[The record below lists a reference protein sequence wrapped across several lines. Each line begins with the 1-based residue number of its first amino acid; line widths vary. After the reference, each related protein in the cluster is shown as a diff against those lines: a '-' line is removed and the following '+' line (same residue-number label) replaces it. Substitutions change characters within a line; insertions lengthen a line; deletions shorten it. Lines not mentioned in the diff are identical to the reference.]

1 MTEQDYFAE
10 LDKIKQLQEAGNDK
24 AVACYLEKLYE
35 IKPVRLS
42 WYVAK
47 AMHIWK
53 TTGSVRHTFQI
64 LADKGWHL
72 YDYPG
77 LQEMTNLSMALV
89 SSYKDIPALRR
100 QRLLFNSICKK
111 ECVENQNWEVA
122 LLDDFRQTKINFLK
136 NPESERIA
144 LNLRSV
150 YFSSGN
156 PVMFLLMFLYMQSIN
171 PSVSHHRKEFLQFTN
186 YGILMESLSPKEE
199 IPFIVLEDEN
209 SDGLDEKVLLCVLQ
223 KFQKNVYYLKA
234 PVRIEVDHE
243 VDLCATVDSSIDTM
257 EIVENLYTIYPVSVI
272 CNRNVL
278 GDNREYILN
287 YLLENQLKDQFAL
300 VFTNDILMENLCRQP
315 VLKKNLERLY
325 HNVSTAFKSQIV
337 FGWMGDYLAYIS
349 QIHLT
354 DVRKLL
360 DKPTACSYSV
370 IIPARNSSATLRCTL
385 MSCLTQRYQGNYEI
399 VLSDNSTPGN
409 TEVYQLYKELYDPR
423 IKYYRT
429 PREYNLSRSFE
440 FAYLH
445 ARGEFLLS
453 LGSDDALLPWALE
466 ELDKLRKQYPDE
478 NIIQWERGFYAWP
491 GFNGGQQNQFIIPGK
506 YQKND
511 FCPKYLNRQFYLNS
525 LFTDSNR
532 MYILPNLYLN
542 SGCRREYLRTILSK
556 TGRLFDGICQDIYM
570 GIVNITINEK
580 ILNIEYPL
588 VIAGMSDNSMGAK
601 ANLIYKL
608 SADETDFLNDLK
620 YTANIGGYCP
630 SPYECLMPEVT
641 TDKSSLYNCIL
652 RMIARGVILESDLE
666 YIDFRKWFL
675 DVYRQMDIR
684 DPMFDKKIHY
694 FRYTASMHGEKFL
707 QWFDETIYYPALQ
720 PYHIDSAKIAKA
732 RNQKSYTEGEG
743 PAGSLTLDASKYHV
757 KNVYDASKLFERISG
772 L

>member
-1 MTEQDYFAE
+1 M
-10 LDKIKQLQEAGNDK
+10 
-24 AVACYLEKLYE
+24 
-35 IKPVRLS
+35 
-42 WYVAK
+42 
-47 AMHIWK
+47 
-53 TTGSVRHTFQI
+53 
-64 LADKGWHL
+64 
-72 YDYPG
+72 
-77 LQEMTNLSMALV
+77 
-89 SSYKDIPALRR
+89 
-100 QRLLFNSICKK
+100 
-111 ECVENQNWEVA
+111 
-122 LLDDFRQTKINFLK
+122 
-136 NPESERIA
+136 
-144 LNLRSV
+144 
-150 YFSSGN
+150 
-156 PVMFLLMFLYMQSIN
+156 
-171 PSVSHHRKEFLQFTN
+171 
-186 YGILMESLSPKEE
+186 
-199 IPFIVLEDEN
+199 
-209 SDGLDEKVLLCVLQ
+209 
-223 KFQKNVYYLKA
+223 
-234 PVRIEVDHE
+234 
-243 VDLCATVDSSIDTM
+243 
-257 EIVENLYTIYPVSVI
+257 
-272 CNRNVL
+272 
-278 GDNREYILN
+278 
-287 YLLENQLKDQFAL
+287 
-300 VFTNDILMENLCRQP
+300 
-315 VLKKNLERLY
+315 
-325 HNVSTAFKSQIV
+325 
-337 FGWMGDYLAYIS
+337 
-349 QIHLT
+349 
-354 DVRKLL
+354 
-360 DKPTACSYSV
+360 
-370 IIPARNSSATLRCTL
+370 
-385 MSCLTQRYQGNYEI
+385 
-399 VLSDNSTPGN
+399 
-409 TEVYQLYKELYDPR
+409 
-423 IKYYRT
+423 
-429 PREYNLSRSFE
+429 
-440 FAYLH
+440 
-445 ARGEFLLS
+445 LS

-707 QWFDETIYYPALQ
+707 QWFDETIYLSLI
-720 PYHIDSAKIAKA
+720 HI
-732 RNQKSYTEGEG
+732 
-743 PAGSLTLDASKYHV
+743 
-757 KNVYDASKLFERISG
+757 
-772 L
+772 